1 MPDIRHGR
9 RYLRRVPLTLED
21 GDFEVKATAGE
32 THLGARTLTTASSTA
47 ACDLMRRSEAR
58 TWQATSGLSQT
69 QHDDITDELTA
80 AAIHVAWTSGQLG
93 GSAMVYDMD
102 HSAAR
107 PPSCVLCTSSWR
119 SSSNFTSRRVMMPE
133 MRKKELACR
142 MMVFS
147 YLD

>member
-1 MPDIRHGR
+1 M
-9 RYLRRVPLTLED
+9 
-21 GDFEVKATAGE
+21 ATVQDQEKSAKMKELAE
-32 THLGARTLTTASSTA
+32 T
-47 ACDLMRRSEAR
+47 DLKVR

-107 PPSCVLCTSSWR
+107 PPSCVL
-119 SSSNFTSRRVMMPE
+119 VHE
-133 MRKKELACR
+133 QLE
-142 MMVFS
+142 VFFKLYES
-147 YLD
+147 KSHDA